1 MKRVAPSE
9 LLQQELQQLLSAAI
23 RPAEA
28 DPLGKLVRLAAR
40 LVLQEALEQEQAD
53 FIGRSRYERGEQP
66 RHGYRNGYEP
76 ATVKTAE
83 GQLEVAAPQVRGSQ
97 EPYRS
102 RLLSFLGEN
111 TELLERLAVEMYARG
126 LSTRDVEA
134 AFTDAS
140 GQALLSKSAV
150 SVLTDR
156 LWEEYEAFAQ
166 RDLSGYAIEYL
177 FVDAIDESF
186 RERIGTKEAVL
197 CCWGILRDGSKVL
210 LHLDLGNKESH
221 QVWLNFF
228 RSLLRRG
235 LATPVAITSDG
246 APGLIRAI
254 AEVFPHSLRLRC
266 WFHKLQNVLCK
277 LPESVHEEALAHLR
291 AIRDAPT
298 LSVGEQLAA
307 AFIEQWGS
315 KYPSAVAS
323 FNDDLAASLSHLRLP
338 VEHRRYC
345 RTTNLVERSF
355 GEERRRT
362 KVIPRFWDEKSCL
375 KLVFATLI
383 RAAQRWV
390 RVRVTELHLAQLDRL
405 RQELGQTPPPS
416 VDREP
421 MKHAA

>member
-9 LLQQELQQLLSAAI
+9 LLQQELQQLLSAGI

-76 ATVKTAE
+76 AALKTAE
-83 GQLEVAAPQVRGSQ
+83 GQLAVAAPQVRGSQ

-140 GQALLSKSAV
+140 GQSLLSKSAV

-166 RDLSGYAIEYL
+166 RDLSGYAVEYL
-177 FVDAIDESF
+177 FVDAIYESF
-186 RERIGTKEAVL
+186 RERIAAKEAVL

-228 RSLLRRG
+228 RAMLRRG
-235 LATPVAITSDG
+235 LATPLSITSDG

-254 AEVFPHSLRLRC
+254 GEVFPHSLRLRC
-266 WFHKLQNVLCK
+266 WFHKLQNVLSK
-277 LPESVHEEALAHLR
+277 LPESMQEEALAHLR

-298 LSVGEQLAA
+298 LAVGEQLAA
-307 AFIEQWGS
+307 AFIAQFGS

-323 FNDDLAASLSHLRLP
+323 FNDDLAASLAHLRLP
-338 VEHRRYC
+338 GEHRRFC

-355 GEERRRT
+355 VEERRRT
-362 KVIPRFWDEKSCL
+362 KVVPHFWDEKSCL

-390 RVRVTELHLAQLDRL
+390 RVRMTELHLAQLDRL